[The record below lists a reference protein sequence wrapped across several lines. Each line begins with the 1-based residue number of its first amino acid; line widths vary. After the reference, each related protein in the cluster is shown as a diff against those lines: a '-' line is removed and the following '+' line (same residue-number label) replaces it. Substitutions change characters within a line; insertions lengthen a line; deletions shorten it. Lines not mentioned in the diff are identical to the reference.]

1 MADVLSQ
8 SEIDALLSALST
20 GSLEPDELQ
29 KEEEKHKVKVYDFRS
44 PQKFSKDHIRTLE
57 LIHDNYARIIS
68 NFLTAQLRKNVK
80 VKIETVE
87 QITYEEFIHSIPNPT
102 IMTMFR
108 MPPLTG
114 TILFETNPQ
123 FSFQIIDVLLGGT
136 GERNTVSK
144 EFSDIDKNIMMQI
157 TSGMISNL
165 KLAWEDILS
174 VEPEVESL
182 ETNPAIN
189 QTLAPNEPVALVTFS
204 VEMGKSNTFINI
216 CIPYLSIE
224 KVLDKLV
231 VQYWFQNEKD
241 ASGDEVREKI
251 KEGLNPVEIE
261 MSAELGCTHLTID
274 DFLNLS
280 RGDII
285 RLDNKCTSPIKI
297 YVEDQECYYAKP
309 GITGKNL
316 GVAVL
321 DIIDK
326 DVNEDRKS
334 VV

>member
-87 QITYEEFIHSIPNPT
+87 QITYEEFIHSIQNPT

-251 KEGLNPVEIE
+251 EEGLNPVEIE

-280 RGDII
+280 KGDII

-297 YVEDQECYYAKP
+297 YVENQECYYARP

-326 DVNEDRKS
+326 DVNEYE
-334 VV
+334 

>member
-20 GSLEPDELQ
+20 GSLEPEELQ

-231 VQYWFQNEKD
+231 VQYWFQNEK
-241 ASGDEVREKI
+241 VREKI
-251 KEGLNPVEIE
+251 EEGLNPVEIE

-285 RLDNKCTSPIKI
+285 RLDNKCTNPIKI
-297 YVEDQECYYAKP
+297 YVEDQEYYYARP

-326 DVNEDRKS
+326 DVNEYE
-334 VV
+334 

>member
-297 YVEDQECYYAKP
+297 YVEYQECYYAKP

-326 DVNEDRKS
+326 DVNEYE
-334 VV
+334 